1 MLKKILKNLLKIM
14 ITLIVLLIIF
24 FVSVN
29 IFTKPLNDRDW
40 NNDQKVL
47 PTVLVKDNIVE
58 IKNIRDFRYAS
69 TTSYTENFYDKKYDL
84 DKIKRVWYI
93 VEPFSGI
100 PGSAHTFLSFE
111 FEDNVFVS
119 VSVEIRKEKGES
131 FHPVKGLL
139 NQYEIMYVWADEKDV
154 IDLRINHR
162 KDQVFLYP
170 MKAGPEKT
178 RELFLSIVDRTNKLY
193 SVPEFY
199 NTLFNTCTTN
209 IVKHVNLISPKTI
222 PSIDTSVFFP
232 ENSDLL
238 AYDLGLIDTDLPK
251 ESIRDKFNVNKK
263 GEMFKD
269 DEDFSVKIREGLN

>member
-1 MLKKILKNLLKIM
+1 MLKKILKFLLKILAIFIV
-14 ITLIVLLIIF
+14 ITVIF
-24 FVSVN
+24 FLSIN
-29 IFTKPLNDRDW
+29 IFIQPSNNRNWND
-40 NNDQKVL
+40 DQKVL
-47 PTVLVKDNIVE
+47 PLATVKGNLVE

-69 TTSYTENFYDKKYDL
+69 TTSFVEQYYDKEFDL
-84 DKIKRVWYI
+84 NKIKRVWYI

-111 FEDNVFVS
+111 FENNTFIS

-154 IDLRINHR
+154 VDLRINHR
-162 KDQVFLYP
+162 KDQVFMYP

-178 RELFLSIVDRTNKLY
+178 KELFLSIIDRTNKLY
-193 SVPEFY
+193 SEPEFY

-209 IVKHVNLISPKTI
+209 IVEHVNLISPKTI
-222 PSIDTSVFFP
+222 PSIDTSIVFP

-238 AYDLGLIDTDLPK
+238 AYKLGLIDTDLPEDK
-251 ESIRDKFNVNKK
+251 IREKFNINKK
-263 GEMFKD
+263 GEIYKD
-269 DEDFSVKIREGLN
+269 DPDFSVKIRE

>member
-1 MLKKILKNLLKIM
+1 MLKKILKFILKII
-14 ITLIVLLIIF
+14 ITLVILIIIF
-24 FVSVN
+24 FLSIN
-29 IFTKPLNDRDW
+29 IFIKPSNSRNWND
-40 NNDQKVL
+40 DQKVL
-47 PTVLVKDNIVE
+47 PTATIKGNIVE
-58 IKNIRDFRYAS
+58 IKNVRNFRYAS
-69 TTSYTENFYDKKYDL
+69 TTSYTKNFYDQEYDL
-84 DKIKRVWYI
+84 NKIKRVWYI

-131 FHPVKGLL
+131 FHPIKGLL

-154 IDLRINHR
+154 VDLRINHR

-193 SVPEFY
+193 SEPEFY

-209 IVKHVNLISPKTI
+209 IVKHVNLITHKTI
-222 PSIDTSVFFP
+222 PTIDTSILFP
-232 ENSDLL
+232 ENSDFL
-238 AYDLGLIDTDLPK
+238 AYDLGLIDTDLAQDQ
-251 ESIRDKFNVNKK
+251 IREKFNINKE
-263 GEMFKD
+263 GELYRG
-269 DEDFSVKIREGLN
+269 DEDFSVKIR

>member
-1 MLKKILKNLLKIM
+1 MLKKILKFILKII
-14 ITLIVLLIIF
+14 ITLITLIIIF
-24 FVSVN
+24 FLSIN
-29 IFTKPLNDRDW
+29 IFIKPSNYRNWND
-40 NNDQKVL
+40 DQKVL
-47 PTVLVKDNIVE
+47 PTATVKGNIVE

-69 TTSYTENFYDKKYDL
+69 TTSYTESFYNKEYDL

-131 FHPVKGLL
+131 FHPIKGLL

-178 RELFLSIVDRTNKLY
+178 RELFLSIIDRTNKLY
-193 SVPEFY
+193 GEAEFY

-209 IVKHVNLISPKTI
+209 IVDHVNLISPKTI
-222 PSIDTSVFFP
+222 PTIDTSVFFP

-238 AYDLGLIDTDLPK
+238 AYELGLIDTNLSADK
-251 ESIRDKFNVNKK
+251 IREKFNINKK
-263 GEMFKD
+263 GEMYRND
-269 DEDFSVKIREGLN
+269 PNFSVKIRE

>member
-1 MLKKILKNLLKIM
+1 MLKKIFKSLLKILTVF
-14 ITLIVLLIIF
+14 IILIILF
-24 FVSVN
+24 FLSIN
-29 IFTKPLNDRDW
+29 IFIKPSNNRNWND
-40 NNDQKVL
+40 DQKVL
-47 PTVLVKDNIVE
+47 PTTIVKDTIVE

-69 TTSYTENFYDKKYDL
+69 TTSFVERYYDKEFDL
-84 DKIKRVWYI
+84 NKIKRVWYI

-111 FEDNVFVS
+111 FEDNTFIS

-154 IDLRINHR
+154 VDLRINHR
-162 KDQVFLYP
+162 KDQVFMYS

-178 RELFLSIVDRTNKLY
+178 RELFLSIIDRTNKLY
-193 SVPEFY
+193 SEPEFY

-209 IVKHVNLISPKTI
+209 IVEHVNLISPKTI
-222 PSIDTSVFFP
+222 PSIDTSIVFP

-238 AYDLGLIDTDLPK
+238 AYKLGLIDTNLPEDK
-251 ESIRDKFNVNKK
+251 IREAFNINKK
-263 GEMFKD
+263 GEMYKD
-269 DEDFSVKIREGLN
+269 DPDFSVKIRE

>member
-1 MLKKILKNLLKIM
+1 MLKKIFKLLLKI
-14 ITLIVLLIIF
+14 LVVFIVILTIF
-24 FVSVN
+24 FVSIN
-29 IFTKPLNDRDW
+29 IFIKPSNTRNWND
-40 NNDQKVL
+40 DQKVL
-47 PTVLVKDNIVE
+47 PTATVKGNLVE

-69 TTSYTENFYDKKYDL
+69 TTSYIEHYYDKEYDL
-84 DKIKRVWYI
+84 NKIKRVWYI

-154 IDLRINHR
+154 VDLRINHR
-162 KDQVFLYP
+162 KDQVFMYP

-178 RELFLSIVDRTNKLY
+178 RELFLSIINRTDKLY
-193 SVPEFY
+193 SEPEFY

-209 IVKHVNLISPKTI
+209 IVKHVNLITPKTI
-222 PSIDTSVFFP
+222 PTIDTSIVFP

-238 AYDLGLIDTDLPK
+238 AYKLGLIDTDLPADA
-251 ESIRDKFNVNKK
+251 IRDKFNINKK
-263 GEMFKD
+263 GEMYKD
-269 DEDFSVKIREGLN
+269 DPDFSVKIRE

>member
-1 MLKKILKNLLKIM
+1 MS
-14 ITLIVLLIIF
+14 F
-24 FVSVN
+24 FFLSINV
-29 IFTKPLNDRDW
+29 FTKPSNNRNW
-40 NNDQKVL
+40 NEDQKVL
-47 PTVLVKDNIVE
+47 PSATIKGSSVE

-69 TTSYTENFYDKKYDL
+69 TTSYIKNYYNKEYDL
-84 DKIKRVWYI
+84 NKIKRVWYV

-111 FEDNVFVS
+111 FEDNVFLS

-162 KDQVFLYP
+162 KDKVFLYP

-178 RELFLSIVDRTNKLY
+178 RELFLSIINRTNKLY
-193 SVPEFY
+193 AEPEFY

-222 PSIDTSVFFP
+222 PVVDTSILFP

-238 AYDLGLIDTDLPK
+238 AYKLGLIDTDL
-251 ESIRDKFNVNKK
+251 SSDRIREKFNINNK
-263 GEMFKD
+263 GELYKD
-269 DEDFSVKIREGLN
+269 DENFSVKIR

>member
-1 MLKKILKNLLKIM
+1 MLKKIFKLLLKLLFIF
-14 ITLIVLLIIF
+14 ILILTIF
-24 FVSVN
+24 FVSIN
-29 IFTKPLNDRDW
+29 IFIKPSNNRNWND
-40 NNDQKVL
+40 DQKVL
-47 PTVLVKDNIVE
+47 STGTVKGNKVE

-69 TTSYTENFYDKKYDL
+69 TTSYMDHYYDKEYDL
-84 DKIKRVWYI
+84 NKIKRVWYI

-154 IDLRINHR
+154 VDLRINHR
-162 KDQVFLYP
+162 KDQVFMYP
-170 MKAGPEKT
+170 MKAGSEKT
-178 RELFLSIVDRTNKLY
+178 KELFLSIINRTDKL
-193 SVPEFY
+193 STQPEFY

-222 PSIDTSVFFP
+222 PTIDTSILFP

-238 AYDLGLIDTDLPK
+238 AYKLGLIDTDLPIDK
-251 ESIRDKFNVNKK
+251 IRNKFNINKK
-263 GEMFKD
+263 GEMYKND
-269 DEDFSVKIREGLN
+269 PNFSIKIRE

>member
-1 MLKKILKNLLKIM
+1 MLKKIFKFILKI
-14 ITLIVLLIIF
+14 IIILIILVVIF
-24 FVSVN
+24 FVSIN
-29 IFTKPLNDRDW
+29 IFIKPSNNRDW
-40 NNDQKVL
+40 NDDQKVL
-47 PTVLVKDNIVE
+47 PTATIKGDIVE

-69 TTSYTENFYDKKYDL
+69 TTSYTENYYDKEYDL
-84 DKIKRVWYI
+84 NKIKRVWYI

-154 IDLRINHR
+154 INLRINHR

-178 RELFLSIVDRTNKLY
+178 RELFLSIIDRTNKLY
-193 SVPEFY
+193 TQPEFY

-222 PSIDTSVFFP
+222 PSIDTSILFP
-232 ENSDLL
+232 ENSDWL
-238 AYDLGLIDTDLPK
+238 AHALGLIDTDLAQDQ
-251 ESIRDKFNVNKK
+251 IRGKFNINKK
-263 GEMFKD
+263 GELYRG
-269 DEDFSVKIREGLN
+269 DEDFSVKIRE